1 MKGDKKYSNYKACYR
16 NSPGQKLWSK
26 KKKKTFKVEHCE
38 MKVPYKQTQN

>member
-26 KKKKTFKVEHCE
+26 KKKKDL
-38 MKVPYKQTQN
+38 QGRAL

>member
-1 MKGDKKYSNYKACYR
+1 ML
-16 NSPGQKLWSK
+16 QKFSWAEIMVK